1 MICEVRHHLKHIIMK
16 WRPVFYLGYFRLSY
30 ANLGAGYTDTMHDWQ
45 ETMDAY
51 EGSRCTSDHRRFHS
65 PPFCSNYQMFL
76 KAKVINPPYSRT
88 LFLLRN
94 IYFVVFSFLV
104 IVEVVWTCE
113 IRETY
118 PRGYVKLDY
127 RQKQIPALTSVRADA
142 SFVV

>member
-1 MICEVRHHLKHIIMK
+1 
-16 WRPVFYLGYFRLSY
+16 
-30 ANLGAGYTDTMHDWQ
+30 
-45 ETMDAY
+45 
-51 EGSRCTSDHRRFHS
+51 
-65 PPFCSNYQMFL
+65 MFL